1 MITKM
6 TKAQL
11 EEIEAAYSCESKEA
25 AYALL
30 KEYAGLEARPYTAYD
45 FYDEYGNIVDAGWRK
60 ASEVAS
66 DIFAELDSLMLD
78 GEIGGKYP
86 AKVIN
91 PDKYYTLKEKRGGNK

>member
-45 FYDEYGNIVDAGWRK
+45 FYDEYGNYVGCSDSYSIRDLLRN
-60 ASEVAS
+60 AS
-66 DIFAELDSLMLD
+66 I
-78 GEIGGKYP
+78 EITKNEEDYS
-86 AKVIN
+86 N
-91 PDKYYTLKEKRGGNK
+91 EETDE